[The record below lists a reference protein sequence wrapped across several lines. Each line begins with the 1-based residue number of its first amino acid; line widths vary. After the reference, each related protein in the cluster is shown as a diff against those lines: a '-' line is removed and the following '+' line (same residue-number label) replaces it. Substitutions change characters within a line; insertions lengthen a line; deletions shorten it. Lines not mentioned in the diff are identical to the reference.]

1 MQSRSKILI
10 LLFTVTLALG
20 TLTLLHSSNDT
31 NAVFRF
37 RSFFS
42 NRTLDNLKANLTSI
56 TDVTSLWYGGISLFA
71 IIMIVLV
78 FRAARH
84 NGSQRPRERLIE
96 LKPARTLPGAA
107 LQEGYARHAKDPA
120 SQSLE
125 VNARRIYALENQLRE
140 KEELLQ
146 SRDGE
151 LKSLRSQVTTL
162 TDPPS
167 EMVSGKTEVES
178 MVREELKRMT
188 ELLEAKDATITELE
202 NSLSGKQQLLQN
214 RSRELDGLKSKADVL
229 TEQLTDFRL
238 AKERAENVL
247 QQELKKTKVLQAKD
261 SIITGL
267 ENNLTVTQEL
277 LQSRSQE
284 LDALKSKMN
293 TLTDQLTDLRL
304 AKERAE
310 NVLQQDLK
318 KIKALQ
324 AKDSIVTELE
334 NSSSGRVHALES
346 ALSEKQELL
355 QARNGEL
362 KTARSK
368 VNTMRERLAALG
380 SAKKQT
386 ENVLQQQLKKKT
398 ELLQAKDA
406 AMKELQESL
415 STRVHA
421 LEGQLKETEKLLE
434 DRDAELEALGSET
447 NSLTETRSARK
458 RAQSLL
464 LQELQ
469 NRTELLQA
477 KDAVVK
483 ELQERLNATVHAL
496 ESARS
501 ELETLMKQ
509 RDAELPDQLTK
520 NGPAKEQAEG
530 LLRPDRKGMNS
541 KLLELGAAKARTAL
555 SLQAEKA
562 KRASEANDSEMKE
575 PGDQSVLLAE
585 KDKVLESDDGRS
597 EELNTDATKRDRN

>member
-1 MQSRSKILI
+1 MQTRYKIFI

-31 NAVFRF
+31 DAVFRF
-37 RSFFS
+37 RSLFS
-42 NRTLDNLKANLTSI
+42 NRTLDTLKADLTSI

-78 FRAARH
+78 FRAVRH
-84 NGSQRPRERLIE
+84 DGSQRPRERLIE

-107 LQEGYARHAKDPA
+107 LQKGHARHAKDPA

-151 LKSLRSQVTTL
+151 LKALRSQVTTL

-167 EMVSGKTEVES
+167 EMVSAKTEVES

-188 ELLEAKDATITELE
+188 ELLEAKDSTITELE
-202 NSLSGKQQLLQN
+202 NSLSEKQQLLQN
-214 RSRELDGLKSKADVL
+214 RSKELDGLKSKVNVL
-229 TEQLTDFRL
+229 TDQLTDFRL

-247 QQELKKTKVLQAKD
+247 QQDLKKTKVLQAKD

-277 LQSRSQE
+277 LQERSQE
-284 LDALKSKMN
+284 LDALKSKVN

-346 ALSEKQELL
+346 ELSEKQELL
-355 QARNGEL
+355 QARTGEL

-415 STRVHA
+415 SAKVHA
-421 LEGQLKETEKLLE
+421 LEAQLTEKQKLLE
-434 DRDAELEALGSET
+434 DRDAESEVLGSET
-447 NSLTETRSARK
+447 NSLTESGPARK

-483 ELQERLNATVHAL
+483 ELQERLNATVYAL
-496 ESARS
+496 ENARS
-501 ELETLMKQ
+501 ELETLTKQ
-509 RDAELPDQLTK
+509 RDPELPDQITK
-520 NGPAKEQAEG
+520 NGPAKEPAEG

-555 SLQAEKA
+555 SLRAEEA
-562 KRASEANDSEMKE
+562 KHVSEANDSEMKE
-575 PGDQSVLLAE
+575 PGDQSVLLAD

>member
-20 TLTLLHSSNDT
+20 TLALLHSSND
-31 NAVFRF
+31 NDVVLRF
-37 RSFFS
+37 RSLFS
-42 NRTLDNLKANLTSI
+42 NRTLYNLKANLTSI

-71 IIMIVLV
+71 IIMIVLL

-84 NGSQRPRERLIE
+84 DGSQRPRERLIE

-107 LQEGYARHAKDPA
+107 LQEGRARHAKDPA

-125 VNARRIYALENQLRE
+125 VNARRIHALENQLRE

-151 LKSLRSQVTTL
+151 LKALRSQVTTL

-167 EMVSGKTEVES
+167 EMVSAKTEVES

-188 ELLEAKDATITELE
+188 ELLEAKDSTITELE
-202 NSLSGKQQLLQN
+202 NSLSEKQQLLQN
-214 RSRELDGLKSKADVL
+214 RSKELDGLKSKADVL
-229 TEQLTDFRL
+229 TEQLTDFTL

-247 QQELKKTKVLQAKD
+247 QQELKKTKVLQAKG
-261 SIITGL
+261 S
-267 ENNLTVTQEL
+267 VT
-277 LQSRSQE
+277 
-284 LDALKSKMN
+284 M
-293 TLTDQLTDLRL
+293 
-304 AKERAE
+304 
-310 NVLQQDLK
+310 
-318 KIKALQ
+318 
-324 AKDSIVTELE
+324 ELE
-334 NSSSGRVHALES
+334 DGLSGQVYALES
-346 ALSEKQELL
+346 ELSEKQEVL
-355 QARNGEL
+355 QTRSREL
-362 KTARSK
+362 KAAKSK
-368 VNTMRERLAALG
+368 VNTLRERLTALG
-380 SAKKQT
+380 TAKKQT
-386 ENVLQQQLKKKT
+386 EDVLQQQLKKKT
-398 ELLQAKDA
+398 ELLQAKDT

-421 LEGQLKETEKLLE
+421 LEGQLTEKQKLLE
-434 DRDAELEALGSET
+434 DRDMESEVLGSEGP
-447 NSLTETRSARK
+447 SLAESGPARK

-483 ELQERLNATVHAL
+483 ELQELLNATVHAL
-496 ESARS
+496 ENARS

-509 RDAELPDQLTK
+509 RDPELPDQLTK

-530 LLRPDRKGMNS
+530 LLRADRKGMNS

-555 SLQAEKA
+555 SLQAEEA
-562 KRASEANDSEMKE
+562 KRASEANDSAIKE
-575 PGDQSVLLAE
+575 PEDQGVLLAD

-597 EELNTDATKRDRN
+597 EEFATEATKRERN

>member
-20 TLTLLHSSNDT
+20 TLALLHSSND
-31 NAVFRF
+31 NDVVLRF
-37 RSFFS
+37 RSLFS
-42 NRTLDNLKANLTSI
+42 NRTLYNLKANLTSI

-84 NGSQRPRERLIE
+84 DGSRRPRERLIE

-107 LQEGYARHAKDPA
+107 LQEGRARHAKDPA

-125 VNARRIYALENQLRE
+125 VNARRIHALENQLRE

-151 LKSLRSQVTTL
+151 LKALRSQVTTL

-167 EMVSGKTEVES
+167 EMVSAKTEVES
-178 MVREELKRMT
+178 IVREELKRMT
-188 ELLEAKDATITELE
+188 ELLEAKDSTITELE
-202 NSLSGKQQLLQN
+202 NSLSEKQQLLQN
-214 RSRELDGLKSKADVL
+214 RSKELDGLKSKADVL
-229 TEQLTDFRL
+229 TEQLTDFTL

-247 QQELKKTKVLQAKD
+247 QQELKKTKVLQAKG
-261 SIITGL
+261 S
-267 ENNLTVTQEL
+267 VT
-277 LQSRSQE
+277 
-284 LDALKSKMN
+284 M
-293 TLTDQLTDLRL
+293 
-304 AKERAE
+304 
-310 NVLQQDLK
+310 
-318 KIKALQ
+318 
-324 AKDSIVTELE
+324 ELE
-334 NSSSGRVHALES
+334 DGLSGQVYALES
-346 ALSEKQELL
+346 ELSEKQEVL
-355 QARNGEL
+355 QTRSREL
-362 KTARSK
+362 KAAKSK
-368 VNTMRERLAALG
+368 VNTLRERLTALG
-380 SAKKQT
+380 TAKKQT
-386 ENVLQQQLKKKT
+386 EDVLQQQLKKKT
-398 ELLQAKDA
+398 ELLQAKDT

-421 LEGQLKETEKLLE
+421 LEGQLTEKQKLLE
-434 DRDAELEALGSET
+434 DRDMESEVLGSEGP
-447 NSLTETRSARK
+447 SLAESGPARK

-496 ESARS
+496 ENARS

-509 RDAELPDQLTK
+509 RDPELPDQLTK

-555 SLQAEKA
+555 SLQAEEA
-562 KRASEANDSEMKE
+562 KRASEANDSAIKE
-575 PGDQSVLLAE
+575 PEDQGVLLAD

-597 EELNTDATKRDRN
+597 EEFATEATKRERN

>member
-501 ELETLMKQ
+501 ELETPMKQ

>member
-20 TLTLLHSSNDT
+20 TLALLHSSND
-31 NAVFRF
+31 NDVVLRF
-37 RSFFS
+37 RWLFS
-42 NRTLDNLKANLTSI
+42 NRTLYNLKANLTSI

-84 NGSQRPRERLIE
+84 DGSQRPRERLIE

-107 LQEGYARHAKDPA
+107 LQKGHARHAKDPA

-151 LKSLRSQVTTL
+151 LKALRSQVTTL

-167 EMVSGKTEVES
+167 EMVSAKTEVES

-188 ELLEAKDATITELE
+188 ELLEAKDSTITELE
-202 NSLSGKQQLLQN
+202 NSLSEKQQLLQN
-214 RSRELDGLKSKADVL
+214 RSKELDGLKSKVNVL
-229 TEQLTDFRL
+229 TDQLTDFRL

-247 QQELKKTKVLQAKD
+247 QQDLKKTKVLQAKD

-284 LDALKSKMN
+284 LDALKSKVN

-346 ALSEKQELL
+346 ELSEKQELL
-355 QARNGEL
+355 QARTGEL

-434 DRDAELEALGSET
+434 DRDAELDALGSET

-496 ESARS
+496 ENARS

-509 RDAELPDQLTK
+509 RDPELPDQLLK
-520 NGPAKEQAEG
+520 NGPAKEQAGG

-555 SLQAEKA
+555 SLQAEEA
-562 KRASEANDSEMKE
+562 KRASEANDSAIKE
-575 PGDQSVLLAE
+575 PEEQGVLLAD
-585 KDKVLESDDGRS
+585 KDKVLGSDHGRS
-597 EELNTDATKRDRN
+597 EGLNTEATKRERN

>member
-1 MQSRSKILI
+1 
-10 LLFTVTLALG
+10 
-20 TLTLLHSSNDT
+20 LH
-31 NAVFRF
+31 R
-37 RSFFS
+37 
-42 NRTLDNLKANLTSI
+42 
-56 TDVTSLWYGGISLFA
+56 
-71 IIMIVLV
+71 
-78 FRAARH
+78 
-84 NGSQRPRERLIE
+84 
-96 LKPARTLPGAA
+96 
-107 LQEGYARHAKDPA
+107 
-120 SQSLE
+120 
-125 VNARRIYALENQLRE
+125 
-140 KEELLQ
+140 
-146 SRDGE
+146 
-151 LKSLRSQVTTL
+151 
-162 TDPPS
+162 
-167 EMVSGKTEVES
+167 
-178 MVREELKRMT
+178 
-188 ELLEAKDATITELE
+188 
-202 NSLSGKQQLLQN
+202 
-214 RSRELDGLKSKADVL
+214 
-229 TEQLTDFRL
+229 
-238 AKERAENVL
+238 
-247 QQELKKTKVLQAKD
+247 KV
-261 SIITGL
+261 
-267 ENNLTVTQEL
+267 
-277 LQSRSQE
+277 
-284 LDALKSKMN
+284 
-293 TLTDQLTDLRL
+293 

-346 ALSEKQELL
+346 ELSEKQELL
-355 QARNGEL
+355 QARTGEL

-386 ENVLQQQLKKKT
+386 ESVLQQQLKKKT
-398 ELLQAKDA
+398 ELLQTKDA

-520 NGPAKEQAEG
+520 NGPAKEQAED

-555 SLQAEKA
+555 SLQAEEA

-575 PGDQSVLLAE
+575 PGDQSVLLAD

-597 EELNTDATKRDRN
+597 EGLNTEATKRDRN

>member
-20 TLTLLHSSNDT
+20 TLALLHSSND
-31 NAVFRF
+31 NDVVLRF
-37 RSFFS
+37 RWLFS
-42 NRTLDNLKANLTSI
+42 NRTLYNLKANLTSI

-84 NGSQRPRERLIE
+84 DGSQRPRERLIE

-107 LQEGYARHAKDPA
+107 LQEGRARHAKDAA

-151 LKSLRSQVTTL
+151 LKALRSQVTTL

-167 EMVSGKTEVES
+167 EMVSAKTEVES

-188 ELLEAKDATITELE
+188 ELLEAKDSTITELE
-202 NSLSGKQQLLQN
+202 NSLSEKQQLLQN
-214 RSRELDGLKSKADVL
+214 RSKELDGLKSKADVL
-229 TEQLTDFRL
+229 TEQLTDFTL

-277 LQSRSQE
+277 LQERSQE
-284 LDALKSKMN
+284 LDALKSKVN

-310 NVLQQDLK
+310 NVLQRELK
-318 KIKALQ
+318 KTKVLQ
-324 AKDSIVTELE
+324 AKGSVTMELE
-334 NSSSGRVHALES
+334 DGLSGQVYALES
-346 ALSEKQELL
+346 ELSEKQEVL
-355 QARNGEL
+355 QTRSREL
-362 KTARSK
+362 KAAKSK
-368 VNTMRERLAALG
+368 VNTLRERLTALG
-380 SAKKQT
+380 TAKKQT
-386 ENVLQQQLKKKT
+386 ENVLQQQLNKKT

-415 STRVHA
+415 SAKVHA
-421 LEGQLKETEKLLE
+421 LEAQLTEKQKLLE
-434 DRDAELEALGSET
+434 DRDAESEVLGSET
-447 NSLTETRSARK
+447 NSLTESGPARK

-496 ESARS
+496 ENARS

-509 RDAELPDQLTK
+509 RDPELPDQLLK
-520 NGPAKEQAEG
+520 NGPAKEQAGG

-555 SLQAEKA
+555 SLQAEEA
-562 KRASEANDSEMKE
+562 KRASEANDSAIKE
-575 PGDQSVLLAE
+575 PEDQGVLLAD

-597 EELNTDATKRDRN
+597 EEFATEATKRERN

>member
-20 TLTLLHSSNDT
+20 TLALLHSSND
-31 NAVFRF
+31 NDVVLRF
-37 RSFFS
+37 RSLFS
-42 NRTLDNLKANLTSI
+42 NRTLYNLKANLTSI

-71 IIMIVLV
+71 IIMIVLL

-84 NGSQRPRERLIE
+84 DGSQRPRERLIE

-107 LQEGYARHAKDPA
+107 LQEGRARHAKDPA

-125 VNARRIYALENQLRE
+125 VHARRIHALENQLRE

-151 LKSLRSQVTTL
+151 LKALRSQVTTL

-167 EMVSGKTEVES
+167 EMVSAKTEVES

-188 ELLEAKDATITELE
+188 ELLEAKDSTITELE
-202 NSLSGKQQLLQN
+202 NSLSEKQQLLQN
-214 RSRELDGLKSKADVL
+214 RSKELDGLKSKADVL
-229 TEQLTDFRL
+229 TEQLTDFTL

-277 LQSRSQE
+277 LQERSQE
-284 LDALKSKMN
+284 LDALKSKVN

-310 NVLQQDLK
+310 NVLQRELK
-318 KIKALQ
+318 KTKVLQ
-324 AKDSIVTELE
+324 AKGSVTMELE
-334 NSSSGRVHALES
+334 DGLSGQVYALES
-346 ALSEKQELL
+346 ELSEKQEVL
-355 QARNGEL
+355 QTRSREL
-362 KTARSK
+362 KAAKSK
-368 VNTMRERLAALG
+368 VNTLRERLTALG
-380 SAKKQT
+380 TAKKQT
-386 ENVLQQQLKKKT
+386 EDVLQQQLKKKT
-398 ELLQAKDA
+398 ELLQAKDT

-421 LEGQLKETEKLLE
+421 LEGQLTEKQKLLE
-434 DRDAELEALGSET
+434 DRDMESEVLGSEVP
-447 NSLTETRSARK
+447 SLAESGPARK

-496 ESARS
+496 ENARS

-509 RDAELPDQLTK
+509 RDPELPDQLTK

-555 SLQAEKA
+555 SLQAEEA
-562 KRASEANDSEMKE
+562 KRASEANDSAIKE
-575 PGDQSVLLAE
+575 PEDQGVLLAD

-597 EELNTDATKRDRN
+597 EEFATEATKRERN

>member
-1 MQSRSKILI
+1 MQSRYKILI
-10 LLFTVTLALG
+10 LLFTITLALG
-20 TLTLLHSSNDT
+20 ALTLLYSSND
-31 NAVFRF
+31 AVFRF
-37 RSFFS
+37 RSLFS
-42 NRTLDNLKANLTSI
+42 NRTLDNLKADLTSI

-84 NGSQRPRERLIE
+84 AGSQRPRERLIE

-107 LQEGYARHAKDPA
+107 LQEGHARHAKDPA

-140 KEELLQ
+140 KEELLL

-151 LKSLRSQVTTL
+151 LKALRSQVTTL

-167 EMVSGKTEVES
+167 EMVSAKTEVES
-178 MVREELKRMT
+178 ILREELKRMT
-188 ELLEAKDATITELE
+188 ELLEAKDSTITELE

-214 RSRELDGLKSKADVL
+214 RSKELDGLKSKADAL
-229 TEQLTDFRL
+229 TDQLTDFRL
-238 AKERAENVL
+238 AKERAESLL

-284 LDALKSKMN
+284 LDALKSKVN
-293 TLTDQLTDLRL
+293 TLTDQLTDFRL

-310 NVLQQDLK
+310 NVLRQELK
-318 KIKALQ
+318 KTNVLQ
-324 AKDSIVTELE
+324 TKDSVIMELE
-334 NSSSGRVHALES
+334 DGLSGQVHALES
-346 ALSEKQELL
+346 ELSEKQELL
-355 QARNGEL
+355 QTRSREL
-362 KTARSK
+362 NAAKSK
-368 VNTMRERLAALG
+368 VNTLRERLTALG
-380 SAKKQT
+380 TAKKQT
-386 ENVLQQQLKKKT
+386 ENVLQQQLQKKT

-406 AMKELQESL
+406 AMKELQENL

-421 LEGQLKETEKLLE
+421 LEGQLKEKEKLLE
-434 DRDAELEALGSET
+434 DRDAKLEVLGSET
-447 NSLTETRSARK
+447 NSLTESSSARQ

-496 ESARS
+496 ENARS
-501 ELETLMKQ
+501 ELEWLVKE

-555 SLQAEKA
+555 SLQAEEA
-562 KRASEANDSEMKE
+562 KRASEANDSAMKGPE
-575 PGDQSVLLAE
+575 DQGVLLAD

-597 EELNTDATKRDRN
+597 EELNRELAKKDRN

>member
-1 MQSRSKILI
+1 
-10 LLFTVTLALG
+10 
-20 TLTLLHSSNDT
+20 
-31 NAVFRF
+31 
-37 RSFFS
+37 
-42 NRTLDNLKANLTSI
+42 
-56 TDVTSLWYGGISLFA
+56 
-71 IIMIVLV
+71 
-78 FRAARH
+78 
-84 NGSQRPRERLIE
+84 
-96 LKPARTLPGAA
+96 
-107 LQEGYARHAKDPA
+107 
-120 SQSLE
+120 
-125 VNARRIYALENQLRE
+125 
-140 KEELLQ
+140 
-146 SRDGE
+146 
-151 LKSLRSQVTTL
+151 
-162 TDPPS
+162 
-167 EMVSGKTEVES
+167 
-178 MVREELKRMT
+178 MT
-188 ELLEAKDATITELE
+188 ELLEAKDSTITELE

-214 RSRELDGLKSKADVL
+214 RSKELDGLKSKADVL

-247 QQELKKTKVLQAKD
+247 QQELKKTKVLQGKD

-277 LQSRSQE
+277 LQNRSQE
-284 LDALKSKMN
+284 LDALKSKVN

-310 NVLQQDLK
+310 NVLQQELE

-324 AKDSIVTELE
+324 AKDSIVTALE
-334 NSSSGRVHALES
+334 NSSSGRVHALENE
-346 ALSEKQELL
+346 LSEKQELL

-406 AMKELQESL
+406 AMKELQESS

-447 NSLTETRSARK
+447 NSLSESGSARK

-496 ESARS
+496 ENSRI

-509 RDAELPDQLTK
+509 RDAELPDQLTN
-520 NGPAKEQAEG
+520 NGPANEQAEG

-541 KLLELGAAKARTAL
+541 KLLELGAAKARAAA
-555 SLQAEKA
+555 SLQAEEA
-562 KRASEANDSEMKE
+562 KRASESNDE
-575 PGDQSVLLAE
+575 SVLLTD
-585 KDKVLESDDGRS
+585 KDDVSETDDRQS
-597 EELNTDATKRDRN
+597 EGLNTEQTKKERN